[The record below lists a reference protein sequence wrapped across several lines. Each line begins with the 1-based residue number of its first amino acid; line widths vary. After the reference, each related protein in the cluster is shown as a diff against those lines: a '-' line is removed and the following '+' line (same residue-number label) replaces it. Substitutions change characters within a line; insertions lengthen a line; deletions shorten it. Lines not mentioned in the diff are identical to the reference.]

1 MRFSKPFILLACTLL
16 LLVGAALGY
25 SAKLI
30 HQMTGVDDELKLID
44 YDLRGLE
51 YRIFILENQQLR
63 MDPPEKAIYA
73 NHGLGR
79 IDGKGQPRFLPVSEP
94 PGRK

>member
-1 MRFSKPFILLACTLL
+1 MKFSKPFIVLACTLL
-16 LLVGAALGY
+16 LLVGSALVY
-25 SAKLI
+25 SAKLAQ
-30 HQMTGVDDELKLID
+30 QMAGVDDELKLIG

-51 YRIFILENQQLR
+51 CRIFILESQQLR

-79 IDGKGQPRFLPVSEP
+79 IDGKAQSRFLPVSKP